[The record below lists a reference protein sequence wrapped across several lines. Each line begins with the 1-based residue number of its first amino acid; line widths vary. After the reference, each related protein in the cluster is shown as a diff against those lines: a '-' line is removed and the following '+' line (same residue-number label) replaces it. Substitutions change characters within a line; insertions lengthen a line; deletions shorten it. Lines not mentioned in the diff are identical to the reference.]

1 MEIIVKIKTEG
12 LAVSRE
18 LVCDYCNGNLYT
30 DFYKED
36 EIYAIFWKE
45 RDNLYLEKYICRD
58 CFNRYFKGSQVIPFE
73 SAAPIYRK
81 ALERD
86 FKRDWHGIIAPCSS
100 LEEWKLLQENPFLI
114 ELWGEKF

>member
-1 MEIIVKIKTEG
+1 MKIIVKIKTEG
-12 LAVSRE
+12 LSVSRE

-45 RDNLYLEKYICRD
+45 RYLYLEKYICSD
-58 CFNRYFKGSQVIPFE
+58 CFNKYFKGSQVITFE
-73 SAAPIYRK
+73 SAPPIYRK

-86 FKRDWHGIIAPCSS
+86 LKRNWHGIITPCSS